1 MKVKHILWWIV
12 LAGAGF
18 AQTQDYALGVRA
30 QAMGG
35 SGVALAQEAE
45 GQLQNPAL
53 LAELPAWSATAFYS
67 RPFGLPE
74 LSLSSLAFAGRISGL
89 SFGGSAVVLGHDL
102 LRDQTL
108 QIALA
113 RRWQF
118 RNRPAAAAFA
128 LGLQFGVQQKH
139 IVNYGQS
146 QSFVLNA
153 GVVARLNDK
162 LVWGLAA
169 GNLTHAQA
177 GRGRERLP
185 RHLGCGVGYVPGSA
199 LTAQFDL
206 YKQPPFPLEWRLG
219 FELALWPPL
228 RLRLGGSENPD
239 RFTCGLALTTRPVII
254 HLTTF
259 SHADLGWT
267 RQVALTLRR

>member
-1 MKVKHILWWIV
+1 MKVKHILWWTV

-18 AQTQDYALGVRA
+18 AQTQDYALGIRA

-74 LSLSSLAFAGRISGL
+74 LSLSSLALAGRIGGL
-89 SFGGSAVVLGHDL
+89 SFGSSAVALGHDL

-108 QIALA
+108 QIAVA

-118 RNRPAAAAFA
+118 RSRPAAAAFA
-128 LGLQFGVQQKH
+128 FGLQLGVQQKH

-169 GNLTHAQA
+169 GNLTHARA

-185 RHLGCGVGYVPGSA
+185 RHLSCGVGYVPGSA

-206 YKQPPFPLEWRLG
+206 YKQPQFPLEWRLG
-219 FELALWPPL
+219 FELTLWPPL

-239 RFTCGLALTTRPVII
+239 RFTCGLALAARPALVQI
-254 HLTTF
+254 TVF